1 VHRVMTENI
10 NLIVEREKTMQNI
23 ERISETIKTD
33 SKTFKNKTYDLRIKL
48 LLAKYSIFIALA
60 AIVILFVIFK
70 FYL

>member
-1 VHRVMTENI
+1 MTENI